1 MDVSQIHILPSR
13 TVLAVPASLI
23 RVKEI
28 FLNIQEL
35 RSEKILKAL
44 SSPTEKTLFISTLN
58 VFQCLVTLSIQIH

>member
-1 MDVSQIHILPSR
+1 VGRRREEEGVGVSQIHILPSR

-35 RSEKILKAL
+35 RSEK
-44 SSPTEKTLFISTLN
+44 N
-58 VFQCLVTLSIQIH
+58 VKICK